1 MQELVTMGALLDFL
15 IDHQEEISQKDL
27 KLWAGQIAWG
37 MTYLEERR
45 FVHRDLA
52 TRNILLSKKD
62 QVIFMNKNSSTEQY
76 AVPHE
81 NSHLCFS
88 VYESSCVVSLLQP
101 ES

>member
-1 MQELVTMGALLDFL
+1 MHGKIKTQCYVYIELDLPFPHLSLHVPSFIQVQELVTMGALLDFL
-15 IDHQEEISQKDL
+15 IDYQMKVSLKDL

-62 QVIFMNKNSSTEQY
+62 QVI
-76 AVPHE
+76 A
-81 NSHLCFS
+81 
-88 VYESSCVVSLLQP
+88 
-101 ES
+101 